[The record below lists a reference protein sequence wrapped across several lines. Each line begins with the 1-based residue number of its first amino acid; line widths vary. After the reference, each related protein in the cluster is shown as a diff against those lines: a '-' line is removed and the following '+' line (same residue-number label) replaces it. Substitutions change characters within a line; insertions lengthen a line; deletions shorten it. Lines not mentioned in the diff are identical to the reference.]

1 MKKMTKKEMAT
12 EIINLQNELGK
23 KAWTFEI
30 AMKNTYAFLE
40 SKLEYLRKE
49 VA

>member
-1 MKKMTKKEMAT
+1 MKKMTKKEMAM
-12 EIINLQNELGK
+12 EIINIQNELGK
-23 KAWTFEI
+23 KAWTFET

-40 SKLEYLRKE
+40 NKLEYLRKE